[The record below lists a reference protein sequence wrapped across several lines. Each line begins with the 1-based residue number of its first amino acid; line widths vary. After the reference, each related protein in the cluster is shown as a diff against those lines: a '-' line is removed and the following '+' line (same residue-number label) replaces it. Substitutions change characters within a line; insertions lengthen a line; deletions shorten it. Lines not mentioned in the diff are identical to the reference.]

1 MSMFMSMSMC
11 MFHVPTLQPCMP
23 TLQAHVPTLQPC
35 ISTLQP
41 SVRPTL
47 QPHASQVLRLA
58 LSGISERDLPVLFSL
73 LGEVAN
79 VLGGL
84 VVAGRADQQLPLL
97 RLVLTTRAAATR
109 ALPRIGCAGCGNQI
123 VIPPGASASVRCAN
137 CGAFS
142 HFVDG
147 AQITPSGGGG
157 GGGFSV
163 VAGSSGSVKLWWV
176 VGIFTP
182 RAWLLRGDA
191 GRLVF
196 LRLLREFVSAASSV
210 PRDDQRELLRCFAL
224 TDFEPRR
231 ADAEDAELSLLLP
244 AMISRRA
251 LCADGA
257 RLLSAAATPRAAW
270 HGRNDAPYTPSP
282 AMLALAQQHREAIL
296 TATRTAEPPLA
307 V

>member
-1 MSMFMSMSMC
+1 
-11 MFHVPTLQPCMP
+11 MP
-23 TLQAHVPTLQPC
+23 TLQTH
-35 ISTLQP
+35 
-41 SVRPTL
+41 VRPTL

-58 LSGISERDLPVLFSL
+58 LSGISERDLPALFSL

-84 VVAGRADQQLPLL
+84 VVAGRTEQQLPLL
-97 RLVLTTRAAATR
+97 RLVLATRAAATR

-147 AQITPSGGGG
+147 TQITPGGGGDGGGGGGGG

-182 RAWLLRGDA
+182 RAWLPRGDA

-196 LRLLREFVSAASSV
+196 LRLLREFVAAASSV

-231 ADAEDAELSLLLP
+231 ADAEEAELSLLLP

-257 RLLSAAATPRAAW
+257 RLLSAAATPRAAGQ
-270 HGRNDAPYTPSP
+270 GRNDAPYTPSP